1 MSDDASDPADAL
13 ARLVAAIDEGRTPLD
28 AGDLRAISGES
39 ARVEGVAR
47 ERFGTL
53 DPAERFALVSELI
66 DSMGEHAGLEF
77 TAALRA
83 AMADEDLSVRS
94 AAASALG
101 SCETAGAT
109 DALLRTAASDEEDE
123 GVRLEAVSALGEVA
137 LRVELGW
144 AESEAAGG
152 VLAALKGIAEDVREE
167 PAVRASAIA
176 GAAVA
181 QADWIGPL
189 LDDAYGSGEPELRLG
204 ALRGM
209 GRSADEAWLPLL
221 EGAFGASDDDERIAA
236 VAAAGEIGSEDA
248 VPALVDLLSEPEAEV
263 ELVSAVALAL
273 GEIGGEE
280 ALERLA
286 ELRTHPEPEVRAA
299 VAEALD
305 AARLLEEDPLD

>member
-13 ARLVAAIDEGRTPLD
+13 GRLVAEIEAGRTPLD
-28 AGDLRAISGES
+28 AGDLRVISGES
-39 ARVEGVAR
+39 GRIEGAVR
-47 ERFGTL
+47 ERL
-53 DPAERFALVSELI
+53 DALDASGRFALVSELI
-66 DSMGEHAGLEF
+66 DSMNEQAGLEF

-83 AMADEDLSVRS
+83 ALADEDLPVRS
-94 AAASALG
+94 AAASGLG
-101 SCETAGAT
+101 ACETAGAT
-109 DALLRTAASDEEDE
+109 EALLRTAGSDEEDD

-144 AESEAAGG
+144 AGSEEAEG
-152 VLAALKGIAEDVREE
+152 VLGALRGIAEDVREE

-176 GAAVA
+176 GAAAA

-189 LDDAYGSGEPELRLG
+189 LDDAYGSDEPELRLG

-221 EGAFGASDDDERIAA
+221 EGAFGAADEDERIAA
-236 VAAAGEIGSEDA
+236 VEAAGEIGSEDA
-248 VPALVDLLSEPEAEV
+248 VPALVDLLTEPESGT
-263 ELVSAVALAL
+263 ELASAVALAL

-280 ALERLA
+280 ALEQLG

-299 VAEALD
+299 VAAALD
-305 AARLLEEDPLD
+305 AAQQLAEDPVD